1 MLYYIE
7 CDGEHRCYLMWVI
20 YIVCV
25 QVEMLCYIEC
35 DGEHMDTIWCG

>member
-20 YIVCV
+20 YCG
-25 QVEMLCYIEC
+25 QMDMLCHIEC
-35 DGEHMDTIWCG
+35 DGENMGAF